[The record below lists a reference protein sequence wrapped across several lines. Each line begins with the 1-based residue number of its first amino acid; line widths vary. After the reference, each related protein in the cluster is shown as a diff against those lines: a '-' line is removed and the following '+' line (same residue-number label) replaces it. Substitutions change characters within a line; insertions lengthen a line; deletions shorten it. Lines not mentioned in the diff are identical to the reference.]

1 MSDSTLRIEYALAKQ
16 VPEIARV
23 ARFDTAYG
31 ELRLTGGDAKKVA
44 ALVSKLL
51 RVKLTTARAYEKR
64 TASPTANTTRAPGQS

>member
-31 ELRLTGGDAKKVA
+31 ELRLTGWRRSEGRGPCIEVA
-44 ALVSKLL
+44 THQTHDCSRL
-51 RVKLTTARAYEKR
+51 
-64 TASPTANTTRAPGQS
+64 